1 VITSER
7 LLEVAR
13 EVFLE
18 LGFRAT
24 TAEVAKRAGVAE
36 GTIFHRFNSKEQ
48 LFRSA
53 MSFDPEEVLAFVERL
68 PSLAGGSPVREILIE
83 FAEQFMHF
91 GRVALPVMMMSWS
104 NPDAEL
110 CDARGAR
117 YKRVLSAVSGYFQA
131 EMRGGR
137 LRPLNPEVPAR
148 MLLGSLHQFCMS
160 ELFSRDAS
168 GLSLA
173 EFASEVVDVLLVAL
187 APTLTAA
194 EAAPSI
200 KRGRGAS

>member
-1 VITSER
+1 VISSER

-53 MSFDPEEVLAFVERL
+53 MNFDPEEVLAFVESL
-68 PSLAGGSPVREILIE
+68 PSRAGRAPIRHTLIE
-83 FAEQFMHF
+83 FAEQFMRF

-110 CDARGAR
+110 CGARGAR
-117 YKRVLSAVSGYFQA
+117 YKRVLQAVSGYFQA

-137 LRPLNPEVPAR
+137 LRAANPEVPAR

-168 GLSLA
+168 GLSLT
-173 EFASEVVDVLLVAL
+173 EFAAEVVDVLLMAL
-187 APTLTAA
+187 APTLTAVD
-194 EAAPSI
+194 AAPSI
-200 KRGRGAS
+200 KRRRGAS

>member
-1 VITSER
+1 VISSER

-24 TAEVAKRAGVAE
+24 TSEVAKRAGVAE

-53 MSFDPEEVLAFVERL
+53 MNFDPEKVLAFVESL
-68 PSLAGGSPVREILIE
+68 PGLAGRSPARDILIE
-83 FAEQFMHF
+83 FAEQFMRF

-110 CDARGAR
+110 CDSRGAR
-117 YKRVLSAVSGYFQA
+117 YRRVLLAVSGYFHA
-131 EMRGGR
+131 EMRAGR
-137 LRPLNPEVPAR
+137 LRLTNPEVPAR

-168 GLSLA
+168 ALSLT
-173 EFASEVVDVLLVAL
+173 EFATEVVDVLLVAL

-194 EAAPSI
+194 DAAPSI
-200 KRGRGAS
+200 QRGRGAS

>member
-1 VITSER
+1 VISSER

-53 MSFDPEEVLAFVERL
+53 MNFDPEEVLAFVESL
-68 PSLAGGSPVREILIE
+68 PGLAGSSPARDILIG
-83 FAEQFMHF
+83 FAEQFMRF

-110 CDARGAR
+110 CDVRGAR
-117 YKRVLSAVSGYFQA
+117 YRRVLLAVSGYFHA

-137 LRPLNPEVPAR
+137 LRLTNPEVPAR

-160 ELFSRDAS
+160 ELFARDAS
-168 GLSLA
+168 GLSLT
-173 EFASEVVDVLLVAL
+173 EFATEVVDVLLVAL

-194 EAAPSI
+194 DAAPSI
-200 KRGRGAS
+200 QRGRGAS

>member
-1 VITSER
+1 VISSER

-24 TAEVAKRAGVAE
+24 TAEVAERAGVAE

-68 PSLAGGSPVREILIE
+68 PSLAGGAPVRDVLTE
-83 FAEQFMHF
+83 FAEQFMRF

-131 EMRGGR
+131 EMRAGR
-137 LRPLNPEVPAR
+137 LRASNPEVPAR

-160 ELFSRDAS
+160 ELFARDAS
-168 GLSLA
+168 GLSLT
-173 EFASEVVDVLLVAL
+173 EFATEVVDVLLVAL

-194 EAAPSI
+194 DAAPSI